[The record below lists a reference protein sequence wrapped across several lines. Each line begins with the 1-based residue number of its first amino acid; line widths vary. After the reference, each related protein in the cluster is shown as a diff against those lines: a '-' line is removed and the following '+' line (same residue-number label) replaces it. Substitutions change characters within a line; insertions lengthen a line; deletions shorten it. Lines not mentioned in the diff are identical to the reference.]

1 MNCEIYFVDKSKTE
15 SLSGQT
21 VEYKTLLSSVN
32 VEAENNNALSQVDE
46 NEKLILM
53 IMN

>member
-1 MNCEIYFVDKSKTE
+1 MFIFVKQVDNMNCEIYFVDKSKAE

-32 VEAENNNALSQVDE
+32 VEGENNNALS
-46 NEKLILM
+46 
-53 IMN
+53 